1 MRTRA
6 VFAGLLAV
14 AGVLGER
21 EATAEFKVCNQTL
34 GLYNIAIGIVKD
46 DGPHTEG
53 WWTVAANDCVSPIS
67 DDLTD
72 RFIYVLA
79 INIYGDDAFR
89 GDKEMCIDR
98 HAHFQITGAD
108 DCWLSGKEPAK
119 FKEIDTHSASS
130 WTVFIREGQ
139 N

>member
-1 MRTRA
+1 MRTSP
-6 VFAGLLAV
+6 VLAGLLA
-14 AGVLGER
+14 AIVLLVPH
-21 EATAEFKVCNQTL
+21 EAAAEFKVCNQTL
-34 GLYNIAIGIVKD
+34 SLYNIAIGIVKS

-53 WWTVAANDCVSPIS
+53 WWTVAANDCVSPIT

-72 RFIYVLA
+72 RFLYVLA
-79 INIYGDDAFR
+79 TNIYGDDAFR

-98 HAHFQITGAD
+98 HAHFQITGSS

-119 FKEIDTHSASS
+119 FKEVDTHSASS

>member
-1 MRTRA
+1 MRCGA
-6 VFAGLLAV
+6 VFAAILGAL
-14 AGVLGER
+14 GVLGPPH
-21 EATAEFKVCNQTL
+21 AAAEFKVCNQTL
-34 GLYNIAIGIVKD
+34 SLYNVAIGIVKN

-53 WWTVAANDCVSPIS
+53 WWTVAANDCVSPIT

-98 HAHFQITGAD
+98 HAHFQIVGAD

-119 FKEIDTHSASS
+119 FKEVDTHSASS